1 MSAPGLHSPAPERPA
16 VVVIGGGYSGAV
28 AANRLRKRDD
38 IDITLVNAR
47 AEFVDRIRLHQF
59 VAGTGTATVDYAT
72 LLGDE
77 VRLVVDRA
85 TRIDTGAR
93 RVELA
98 SGGSLHYDY
107 VVYAVGSTGVVP
119 SSVPGAVD
127 HAAAVADLD
136 SARRLRSTLD
146 GLPVHAPIT
155 VVGGGLTGIETAA
168 ELAEQGRRVTIV
180 SDGSLAGAASAA
192 GRRYI
197 VRWLERHGV
206 TVIEHARV
214 SAVERDSVT
223 LADGTT
229 RASALTVWAAGFGVP
244 QLASASGLSTDDL
257 GRLLTDET
265 LTSVDDDRIV
275 AAGDAAAPS
284 GRALRMSCQAAS
296 PLGALAAD
304 TVLSRIAGAD
314 PAPIDFAFTGSCIS
328 LGRRVAMRQVAR
340 KDDTSMNLYIGG
352 WISGRYKE
360 LTSRLG
366 VWKIRREAHKPGSLF
381 WPKGGPRSTWPT
393 ATRIPEPTAH
403 SV

>member
-1 MSAPGLHSPAPERPA
+1 MPAPGLHGGVHTRPA

-47 AEFVDRIRLHQF
+47 ADFVDRIRLHQF
-59 VAGTGTATVDYAT
+59 VAGTGSATVDYAS

-85 TRIDTGAR
+85 TRIDADAR

-98 SGGSLHYDY
+98 SGRSIDYDY
-107 VVYAVGSTGVVP
+107 LVYSVGSTGVVP
-119 SSVPGAVD
+119 ASLPGAAE
-127 HAAAVADLD
+127 HAVAVADLD
-136 SARRLRSTLD
+136 AARRLRARLD
-146 GLPVHAPIT
+146 DLPLDAPVT

-168 ELAEQGRRVTIV
+168 ELAEQGRHVTIV
-180 SDGSLAGAASAA
+180 SDESLAGAASAA
-192 GRRYI
+192 GRRYV
-197 VRWLERHGV
+197 VRWLVRHGV

-214 SAVERDSVT
+214 SAVRRDAVT
-223 LADGTT
+223 LADGSS

-244 QLASASGLSTDDL
+244 QLASASGLRTDDL

-265 LTSVDDDRIV
+265 LTSVDDDRIA

-284 GRALRMSCQAAS
+284 GRPLRMSCQAAS

-304 TVLSRIAGAD
+304 TVLSRIAGTD

-340 KDDTSMNLYIGG
+340 KDDTAMNLYIGG
-352 WISGRYKE
+352 WVSGRYKE

-366 VWKIRREAHKPGSLF
+366 VWKIRREARKPGSLF
-381 WPKGGPRSTWPT
+381 WPKGGPRSTWPET
-393 ATRIPEPTAH
+393 TRVAEPTTRG
-403 SV
+403 V